1 MEYPE
6 INNEKTIKELTDRLS
21 GLIKESSELET
32 TIDGLGAFYTPTLNF
47 SQTIQN
53 KVIAIRNYISRY
65 ERTLNKPVQFL
76 RFIKRFPLSK
86 TQESK
91 KNPEPYKYVM
101 KQRSVK
107 QWSVECERCFMDY
120 PKLRK
125 RKNFIENCNRL
136 SKKMQK
142 LQQSVDNQNFPNKIR
157 QNVGIIQNYDRTY
170 AFSANRPVKF
180 LRFIKRFPLSKVK
193 NIPKAPEPYKSR
205 GRIEQNPTDIEISPN
220 DTSIYEFSTLFP
232 RLKFWGIPD
241 TFILR
246 PDVTK
251 RFNAFPLKI
260 NMENTIELLYD
271 YQTRRQE
278 ERKKKLLPYESLPV
292 LRESFIVPGTENC
305 VDICFVPPNL
315 FWVNNGNNLILTN
328 THGQV
333 LHRVSCSYSCTANT
347 FKMLYIDSDLC
358 IQELSH
364 QTKES
369 KLLIKRPSSWLPLG
383 VHCCPSN
390 GDLLVGMI
398 SFTSYPRKA
407 KVVRYNLLG
416 EIKQSIYQNREGRV
430 LYGYPRYIAENTN
443 KDIVVSDVK
452 RGRIVVTNHKGEF
465 RFVLSVND
473 PRGICTDRLSRI
485 LVCRYTN
492 DILVLDENGL
502 FLLYLRIEDSPGI
515 VTTRFKNVQTMF
527 FQTRRPYC
535 SQRRR
540 TGLCLSYDDHND
552 LLWVGSN
559 DSNTVSG
566 YKVFKEGR
574 QKQTD
579 DFNKFHGIL
588 RFVDIFL
595 RICFFFI
602 HLIFKLTV
610 EIWSLLR
617 LNSHPYPSMHCV
629 EFGLN

>member
-1 MEYPE
+1 ME
-6 INNEKTIKELTDRLS
+6 
-21 GLIKESSELET
+21 
-32 TIDGLGAFYTPTLNF
+32 
-47 SQTIQN
+47 
-53 KVIAIRNYISRY
+53 
-65 ERTLNKPVQFL
+65 
-76 RFIKRFPLSK
+76 
-86 TQESK
+86 
-91 KNPEPYKYVM
+91 
-101 KQRSVK
+101 QRSLKKWYVK
-107 QWSVECERCFMDY
+107 CESCFMEY
-120 PKLRK
+120 PKLRE
-125 RKNFIENCNRL
+125 RKTLIEINRL
-136 SKKMQK
+136 SKEIQK
-142 LQQSVDNQNFPNKIR
+142 LQQSFDKQKFPHQIR
-157 QNVGIIQNYDRTY
+157 GNVGIIQIYDRKY

-193 NIPKAPEPYKSR
+193 NIPKAPEPNI
-205 GRIEQNPTDIEISPN
+205 GRIEQNPTDFEISPN
-220 DTSIYEFSTLFP
+220 DTGMYEFSTPFP

-241 TFILR
+241 TFILK

-251 RFNAFPLKI
+251 RFHAFPLKI
-260 NMENTIELLYD
+260 SMENTIELLYD
-271 YQTRRQE
+271 YQARRQE
-278 ERKKKLLPYESLPV
+278 ERKEKLLPYESLPG

-315 FWVNNGNNLILTN
+315 FWVNNGKNLILTN

-347 FKMLYIDSDLC
+347 FKMVYIDSDLC

-398 SFTSYPRKA
+398 SFTLYPRKA

-416 EIKQSIYQNREGRV
+416 EIKQSIYQNKEGRV

-492 DILVLDENGL
+492 DILILDENGL
-502 FLLYLRIEDSPGI
+502 FLLYLRIEESPEI
-515 VTTRFKNVQTMF
+515 VKTRFENVQTMF
-527 FQTRRPYC
+527 FQTRRPYS
-535 SQRRR
+535 SQRTRK
-540 TGLCLSYDDHND
+540 GLCLSYDDHND

-566 YKVFKEGR
+566 YKVFKEG
-574 QKQTD
+574 KSY
-579 DFNKFHGIL
+579 FP
-588 RFVDIFL
+588 
-595 RICFFFI
+595 C
-602 HLIFKLTV
+602 
-610 EIWSLLR
+610 
-617 LNSHPYPSMHCV
+617 
-629 EFGLN
+629 

>member
-6 INNEKTIKELTDRLS
+6 INNEKTIKEMTDRLS
-21 GLIKESSELET
+21 GLIKKSSELEIT
-32 TIDGLGAFYTPTLNF
+32 TDGLGAFYTLNF
-47 SQTIQN
+47 SHTIQN
-53 KVIAIRNYISRY
+53 KVVVIRNYESRY
-65 ERTLNKPVQFL
+65 EKVLNKPVQFL
-76 RFIKRFPLSK
+76 RFINRFSLSK

-91 KNPEPYKYVM
+91 KKHEPYKYVM
-101 KQRSVK
+101 EQRSLKKWYVK
-107 QWSVECERCFMDY
+107 SESCFMEY
-120 PKLRK
+120 PKLRE
-125 RKNFIENCNRL
+125 RKTLIEINRL
-136 SKKMQK
+136 SKEMQK
-142 LQQSVDNQNFPNKIR
+142 LQQSFDKQKFPHQIR
-157 QNVGIIQNYDRTY
+157 GNVGIIQIYDRKY

-180 LRFIKRFPLSKVK
+180 LRFIKRFPLPKVK
-193 NIPKAPEPYKSR
+193 NIPKAPEPNI
-205 GRIEQNPTDIEISPN
+205 GRIEQNPTDFEISPN
-220 DTSIYEFSTLFP
+220 DTSMYEFSTPFP

-246 PDVTK
+246 PEVTK

-260 NMENTIELLYD
+260 NMENTIELLCD
-271 YQTRRQE
+271 YQTRRRE
-278 ERKKKLLPYESLPV
+278 EREKKILPYESLPS

-333 LHRVSCSYSCTANT
+333 LHRVSYSYSCTANT

-527 FQTRRPYC
+527 FQTRRPYS

-566 YKVFKEGR
+566 YKVFKEGMSY
-574 QKQTD
+574 
-579 DFNKFHGIL
+579 FP
-588 RFVDIFL
+588 
-595 RICFFFI
+595 C
-602 HLIFKLTV
+602 
-610 EIWSLLR
+610 
-617 LNSHPYPSMHCV
+617 
-629 EFGLN
+629 